1 MVYNAIIVEDEA
13 KLKEVLAVKIKKF
26 CPELNIV
33 DKAGSAKQAYAS
45 IAYYKP
51 DIVFLDVM
59 MPGES
64 GFELLKMFDKIN
76 FEIIFTTGY
85 NEYALDALKV
95 NAADYLLK
103 PINTVDLVASVKK
116 AIKRVNDKEKVKLYD
131 HMKSK
136 MDAEGDMEDKITIA
150 GNNVYEFIKVG
161 DIIRC
166 MGWEKY
172 TKVFLTNGET
182 VTSSYNIGVFRTML
196 KPYNFYSP
204 HRSHIINQ
212 YMISKYLKE
221 GTIIMIDNAE
231 IPVAKRKRDEF
242 HSIFIKL
249 NEL

>member
-1 MVYNAIIVEDEA
+1 MIYNTIIVEDEA
-13 KLKEVLAVKIKKF
+13 KLREVLAVKIKKF
-26 CPELNIV
+26 CPDLKIV
-33 DKAGSAKQAYAS
+33 GKVESAKQAYAS

-51 DIVFLDVM
+51 EIVFLDIK

-64 GFELLKMFDKIN
+64 GFELLNMFDKIN

-85 NEYALDALKV
+85 NEFALDALKV
-95 NAADYLLK
+95 NAVDYLLK
-103 PINTVDLVASVKK
+103 PINTVDLVSAVNK
-116 AIKRVNDKEKVKLYD
+116 AIKRVKDKEKVLLFD
-131 HMKSK
+131 HMKQK
-136 MDAEGDMEDKITIA
+136 MEAEGDMEDKITIA
-150 GNNVYEFIKVG
+150 GNHAYEFIKVG

-172 TKVFLTNGET
+172 TKVFLTNGES
-182 VTSSYNIGVFRTML
+182 VTSSYNIGFFRTML

-221 GTIIMIDNAE
+221 GTIIMVDNAE

-242 HSIFIKL
+242 HSLFIKL
-249 NEL
+249 SEL